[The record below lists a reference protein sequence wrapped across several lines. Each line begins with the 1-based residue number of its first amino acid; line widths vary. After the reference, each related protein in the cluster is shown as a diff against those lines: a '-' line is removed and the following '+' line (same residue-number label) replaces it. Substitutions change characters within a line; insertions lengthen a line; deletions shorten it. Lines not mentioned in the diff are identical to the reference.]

1 MVLAVALMR
10 GVAASVARVTALEA
24 LLMAAIAEVMEV
36 GAENSKAMAVVR
48 AVTVAV
54 VMALAAVG
62 Y

>member
-1 MVLAVALMR
+1 MR